1 MVTAIRRSGRRVSQ
15 HTVATSPAAL
25 GFTHIVSEYNV
36 MSNASRCATYQARQK
51 ALFAELERRVE
62 QLEMRN
68 KTLSDKFE
76 RLRVLKMDECI
87 VIPHLGGV
95 Q

>member
-1 MVTAIRRSGRRVSQ
+1 
-15 HTVATSPAAL
+15 
-25 GFTHIVSEYNV
+25 

-62 QLEMRN
+62 VLEAQN
-68 KTLSDKFE
+68 AKLQAKYE
-76 RLRVLKMDECI
+76 RLRVIKIDECI